1 MNNKQIW
8 IFGGLLGI
16 LLLILQSFHYRVALR
31 EVPLE
36 YFGGV
41 IAIIFLGLGIWL
53 GLTWQQRKSLG
64 GKYQDKKLGLSKR
77 EIEVLDMLAKG
88 YSNQQIAD
96 KLFVSL
102 NTIKT
107 HIAKIYQKLNAKRR
121 TQAVERGRELG
132 IIE

>member
-1 MNNKQIW
+1 MAGKKIW
-8 IFGGLLGI
+8 IFGSLLGI
-16 LLLILQSFHYRVALR
+16 LLLLLQAIEYRVLVR
-31 EVPLE
+31 SLPIEV
-36 YFGGV
+36 FGGLV
-41 IAIIFLGLGIWL
+41 ALIFLGLGIWA
-53 GLTWQQRKSLG
+53 GVTWQQRKSLS
-64 GKYQDKKLGLSKR
+64 GKRQNEKLGLSKR
-77 EIEVLDMLAKG
+77 EIEVLEMLAKG

-121 TQAVERGRELG
+121 TQAIERARELA